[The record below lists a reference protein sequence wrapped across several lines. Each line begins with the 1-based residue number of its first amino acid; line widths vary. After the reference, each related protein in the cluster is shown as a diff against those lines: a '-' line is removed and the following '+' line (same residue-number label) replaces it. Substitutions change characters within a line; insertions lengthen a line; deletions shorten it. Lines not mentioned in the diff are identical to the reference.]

1 MVFSKH
7 SVIEK
12 AFSEYLE
19 KGYVTEDSILDLVGE
34 YDLPLSEVSRVC
46 EHLLA
51 KGVVIRD
58 DAVDEDSIGTDY
70 SQTDYSKTFDDVIAI
85 DESLTNFIDYVRDI
99 QPPQWREAQYLLPQ
113 AKNGNPYAKQRIVEM
128 YMRVVIRI
136 ALSFHKKYGFS
147 LADTIQ
153 EGCIGLVI
161 ALNKY
166 EAARQD
172 KFSTYAP
179 WWIRQ
184 VIARELSVGNPM
196 LYFPVYISD
205 RLSVVY
211 KVEKNHSCDQCEDGC
226 ICTSLVSKVADELN
240 CPEDEALQ
248 LIQYIEP
255 FESIKQ
261 LAEENESVFC
271 DHGAFE
277 SEMFEHIV
285 YSELRS
291 LIADAIGTLRDREKE
306 VLQYRFGL
314 LDNEPLTLEEVGS
327 IYGLTRER
335 IRQIEA
341 KAIKRMRHPSRSK
354 VLKDFKISIKKK
366 VNNV

>member
-1 MVFSKH
+1 MGFLKQA
-7 SVIEK
+7 VIEK
-12 AFSEYLE
+12 AFSVYVE
-19 KGYVTEDSILDLVGE
+19 KGYITEDSILDLIEE
-34 YDLPLSEVSRVC
+34 YNLPLSEISRVC
-46 EHLLA
+46 EHLVA

-58 DAVDEDSIGTDY
+58 GNVDNANSNGKDY
-70 SQTDYSKTFDDVIAI
+70 SQKDYSLTFDEVITI
-85 DESLTNFIDYVRDI
+85 DESLVAFIDYVKDI

-113 AKNGNPYAKQRIVEM
+113 AKNGNPYAKQRMVEM
-128 YMRVVIRI
+128 YVRVVIGI
-136 ALSFHKKYGFS
+136 ALSLHKKYGFP

-166 EAARQD
+166 EAGRQD

-184 VIARELSVGNPM
+184 VISRELSVGNPM
-196 LYFPVYISD
+196 LYFPVHVSE
-205 RLSVVY
+205 RLLAVY
-211 KVEKNHSCDQCEDGC
+211 EVKKNHSCNRCGDGC
-226 ICTSLVSKVADELN
+226 ICTALVSEVADELD

-248 LIQYIEP
+248 FIQYIEP
-255 FESIKQ
+255 FESIK
-261 LAEENESVFC
+261 LADENESMFC

-277 SEMFEHIV
+277 SEIFDYIA

-291 LIADAIGTLRDREKE
+291 LTADIIGTLSDREKE

-314 LDNEPLTLEEVGS
+314 LDNKPLTLEQVGS

-341 KAIKRMRHPSRSK
+341 KALKKMRHLSRSN
-354 VLKDFKISIKKK
+354 VLKEFYR
-366 VNNV
+366 